1 MSHLLS
7 HHKLENIQDT
17 PRDQVSQILGA
28 SHTQTHEAIRAYVIS
43 DFFQTIPDSIHN
55 LRITRASI
63 PILPSEHEQLAKI
76 AGAIPDFL
84 NGLGRMAAL
93 SLVDDKSRRINKA
106 YRLIRQALHMNKNYD
121 DKMKDHKR
129 DASRKEL
136 QIDTEA
142 ENAALDVEISHEHP
156 FCRIDLVKGT
166 DGNFYIAEIEVDKMH
181 GFGYGSLSRELAVA
195 PVGIGL
201 VEHMTQLTAQALT
214 VLVVPELERF
224 YLPELRFFAKRVN
237 ESGGRLFIATEG
249 QIVAT
254 EDGIYLKG
262 YGNNQTRIQ
271 QVLTSPHFQGAKAE
285 QLQKHFSAQ
294 VSAGTIKVL
303 SQPFKGLGEKAT
315 LGLISN
321 LSEDV
326 HLEKVLALT
335 IGESSLALL
344 RKHIPPTE
352 CVSSIY
358 KHRRNIVIKAVTT
371 NPEDYFV
378 KTVNE
383 SGARGIAK
391 PGDSRKQLEL
401 ILGKAKMV
409 VVQKAVSSH
418 TIKLPFCDIRSG
430 EEGEDNFTIRYSLFV
445 SSQGDI
451 LDLALTG
458 SPGVVAHGG
467 QKSILMGATLIA

>member
-1 MSHLLS
+1 MNHLLP
-7 HHKLENIQDT
+7 HNKLENIQDT
-17 PRDQVSQILGA
+17 PRDQVRQMLGA
-28 SHTQTHEAIRAYVIS
+28 SRTQTHEAIRAYVIS
-43 DFFQTIPDSIHN
+43 DFFQGMPDSIHN
-55 LRITRASI
+55 LRVTRVSI
-63 PILPSEHEQLAKI
+63 PITPCEHEQLAQV
-76 AGAIPDFL
+76 ARAIPDFL
-84 NGLGRMAAL
+84 NGLGKMAAL
-93 SLVDDKSRRINKA
+93 SLIDDKSRRISRA
-106 YRLIRQALHMNKNYD
+106 HRLIRQALHLNKDYD
-121 DKMKDHKR
+121 DQMKDYKR
-129 DASRKEL
+129 VAGRKDL
-136 QIDTEA
+136 QVDTEA
-142 ENAALDVEISHEHP
+142 ENAALDVEISNEHP

-181 GFGYGSLSRELAVA
+181 GFGYGSLSRELAIT
-195 PVGIGL
+195 PLGIGL
-201 VEHMTQLTAQALT
+201 VEHMAQLTAQALT
-214 VLVVPELERF
+214 VLVVSDNERF

-237 ESGGRLFIATEG
+237 KNGGRLFIATEG

-254 EDGIYLKG
+254 EDGIYLNE

-271 QVLTSPHFQGAKAE
+271 QVLTSPNFQGAKAV
-285 QLQKHFSAQ
+285 QLRKHFLAQ
-294 VSAGTIKVL
+294 VRAGMIKVL

-326 HLEKVLALT
+326 QLEKVLALT
-335 IGESSLALL
+335 IGESSLAVL

-352 CVSSIY
+352 CVSRIH

-391 PGDSRKQLEL
+391 PGDIRKQLAL
-401 ILGKAKMV
+401 ILGKARMV

-418 TIKLPFCDIRSG
+418 AIKLPFCDIQSG
-430 EEGEDNFTIRYSLFV
+430 EEGEDDFTIRYSLFV
-445 SSQGDI
+445 SSKGDI

-467 QKSILMGATLIA
+467 QKSVLMGATLIA